1 MRPSPADRGPPG
13 SNLRCARRDQRVRVR
28 RPPPAVD
35 LLPSLSPLLV
45 CLRDRGKPPFL
56 PILRKPLSSNGRVA
70 ATSGPDQ
77 PTNGNHL
84 AAFRRSAGL
93 ASPAM
98 AGSCTRKESVAALA
112 LALGAARSAP
122 AAGRPRRSHRLR
134 RRRGRGLGAAGA
146 GGPEPAGWHRSEEHT
161 SGLQALR

>member
-13 SNLRCARRDQRVRVR
+13 ANLGCARRDQRVRVR

-84 AAFRRSAGL
+84 AAFRAVGRACLAGH
-93 ASPAM
+93 
-98 AGSCTRKESVAALA
+98 G
-112 LALGAARSAP
+112 
-122 AAGRPRRSHRLR
+122 
-134 RRRGRGLGAAGA
+134 GLVR
-146 GGPEPAGWHRSEEHT
+146 PAGVSGGASACAVRRPNRSR
-161 SGLQALR
+161 LP

>member
-1 MRPSPADRGPPG
+1 MRPSPADRGPPA
-13 SNLRCARRDQRVRVR
+13 STRRDARRNQRVRVR

-84 AAFRRSAGL
+84 AAFRAVGRACLAGHGGL
-93 ASPAM
+93 VHPEGGSGGAFAFAWSGPVGSRPSP
-98 AGSCTRKESVAALA
+98 
-112 LALGAARSAP
+112 
-122 AAGRPRRSHRLR
+122 
-134 RRRGRGLGAAGA
+134 
-146 GGPEPAGWHRSEEHT
+146 
-161 SGLQALR
+161 